1 MIPPR
6 GSRPLR
12 DTVSP
17 SCMEALLQRHPQGV
31 AADLKA
37 YLTEGGPG
45 SLILFGAGYQGELTL
60 SDLQAMGVADSVRCF
75 LDNQPSKW
83 GQALGGLPICSPDL
97 LKDLPK
103 DARILIASGAYV
115 PIRAQLA
122 EAGFVSGVRIMD
134 ASALR
139 NGLFDRNLLVG
150 ARDALDRLHDSLA
163 DDLSRDVLKG
173 VVTFRLTGD
182 ISHVEGVC
190 EPLQYFPEQ
199 VVRLGPQEVFVDGGA
214 FDGDTVRTF
223 LAACG
228 GEFDTIHAFEPD
240 PRNFQRLKAWIA
252 DQPAKARIHAHPEA
266 LYSHQTELRFNEGP
280 SMSSHIDAVGGSR
293 IQATSLDECLQG
305 APATFIKYDLEGAER
320 AALSGAAATIRR
332 WRPKLAISVY
342 HLADDLWELPALI
355 KDMTPGYRYFLRHY
369 SFLSFETVFYAIPEE
384 QCP

>member
-1 MIPPR
+1 MIPLR
-6 GSRPLR
+6 GSAPRQGS
-12 DTVSP
+12 DSP
-17 SCMEALLQRHPQGV
+17 TWTEALLQQHPHRV
-31 AADLKA
+31 SDDLRA
-37 YLTEGGPG
+37 YLAQGGPG

-60 SDLQAMGVADSVRCF
+60 SDLQAMGLAGSVRCF
-75 LDNQPSKW
+75 LDNQASKW
-83 GQALGGLPICSPDL
+83 GQTVGGIPICSPDML
-97 LKDLPK
+97 EDLPK
-103 DARILIASGAYV
+103 DTRILIASGAYK

-122 EAGFVSGVRIMD
+122 AAGFTSGVRVLD

-139 NGLFDRNLLVG
+139 NGLFERDRIAG
-150 ARDALDRLHDSLA
+150 ARDALDRLHESLA
-163 DDLSRDVLKG
+163 DDLSREVLKG

-199 VVRLGPQEVFVDGGA
+199 VVRLSPREVFIDGGA

-240 PRNFQRLKAWIA
+240 PRNFQRLKGWIEG
-252 DQPAKARIHAHPEA
+252 QSAKARIHAHPEA
-266 LYSHQTELRFNEGP
+266 LYSHRTELRFNEGP
-280 SMSSHIDAVGGSR
+280 SMSSHIDAIGGSR

-320 AALSGAAATIRR
+320 EALSGAESTIRR

-355 KDMTPGYRYFLRHY
+355 ADMTPGYRYFLRHY

-384 QCP
+384 NCS

>member
-12 DTVSP
+12 DTDSP
-17 SCMEALLQRHPQGV
+17 SCMEALFQRHPQGV

-83 GQALGGLPICSPDL
+83 GQALGGIPICSPDL
-97 LKDLPK
+97 LRDLPK

-150 ARDALDRLHDSLA
+150 ALDALDRLHDSLA
-163 DDLSRDVLKG
+163 DDLSRGVLKG

-240 PRNFQRLKAWIA
+240 PRNFHRLKVWIE

-266 LYSHQTELRFNEGP
+266 LYSHQTKLRFNEGP

-320 AALSGAAATIRR
+320 AALSGAATTIRR